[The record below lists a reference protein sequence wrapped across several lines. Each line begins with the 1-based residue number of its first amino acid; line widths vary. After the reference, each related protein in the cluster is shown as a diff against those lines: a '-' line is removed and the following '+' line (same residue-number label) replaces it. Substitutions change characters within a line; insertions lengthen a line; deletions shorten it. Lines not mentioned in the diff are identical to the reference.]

1 MANQFEPIYDFTGQN
16 IIGYTDVTT
25 GQQTLFGATG
35 QQYTQEPEYYPPPRP
50 AKDPMFAP
58 EDWSPSYS
66 PAREAIYD
74 SYLYGGPG
82 IVDTATGN
90 IKLFDQQG
98 NPRFYRYEDATDEF
112 YSMPAA
118 RRDAIMDY
126 LDGQGFDV
134 GDTVSAISSMWKV
147 MQLANNRG
155 IDYEQ
160 TMMELSKYGAKKTP
174 VAPVYRVTAAADLRA
189 VANEVA
195 KQTMGRE
202 LTEDEAAR
210 FVTERQQAEVSYQ
223 QGGAGMIEQLP
234 NVSVA
239 AEGFA
244 QSAAPTES
252 AAYTYLGK
260 VNKLMGMLGAV

>member
-1 MANQFEPIYDFTGQN
+1 MADQFEPIYDFTGQN

-244 QSAAPTES
+244 QSAAPTET

>member
-1 MANQFEPIYDFTGQN
+1 MADQFEPIYDFTGQN
-16 IIGYTDVTT
+16 IIGYTDTTT

-35 QQYTQEPEYYPPPRP
+35 QQYTQEPDYYPPPRP
-50 AKDPMFAP
+50 AKDPVFAP
-58 EDWSPSYS
+58 ADWT
-66 PAREAIYD
+66 PANRYD
-74 SYLYGGPG
+74 SYIYGGPG
-82 IVDTATGN
+82 IVDTATGQV
-90 IKLFDQQG
+90 KLFDQQG
-98 NPRFYRYEDATDEF
+98 NPRFYRYEDATEEF

-126 LDGQGFDV
+126 LDNQGFNVD
-134 GDTVSAISSMWKV
+134 DTVSAIGSMWQV

-160 TMMELSKYGAKKTP
+160 TMMELSKYGVKKTP
-174 VAPVYRVTAAADLRA
+174 SAPVYRVTAAADLRA

-223 QGGAGMIEQLP
+223 QGGAGMMEQLP

-244 QSAAPTES
+244 KGAAPTES

>member
-16 IIGYTDVTT
+16 LIGYTDVTT

-202 LTEDEAAR
+202 LTEDESAR

-244 QSAAPTES
+244 QSAAPTET

>member
-66 PAREAIYD
+66 PARGAIYD

-244 QSAAPTES
+244 QSAAPTET

>member
-1 MANQFEPIYDFTGQN
+1 MADQFEPIYDFTGQN

>member
-1 MANQFEPIYDFTGQN
+1 MADQFEPIYDFTGQN

-58 EDWSPSYS
+58 SDWSPSYS

-118 RRDAIMDY
+118 RRDSIMDY

-134 GDTVSAISSMWKV
+134 GDTVSAIGSMWKV

-174 VAPVYRVTAAADLRA
+174 AAPVYRVTAAADLRA

-223 QGGAGMIEQLP
+223 QGGAGVVEQLP
-234 NVSVA
+234 NVSIA

-244 QSAAPTES
+244 KSAAPTES

>member
-16 IIGYTDVTT
+16 LIGYTDVTT
-25 GQQTLFGATG
+25 GQQTLFGSTG

-244 QSAAPTES
+244 QSAAPTET

>member
-1 MANQFEPIYDFTGQN
+1 MADQFEPIYDFTGQN
-16 IIGYTDVTT
+16 IIGYTDTTT

-35 QQYTQEPEYYPPPRP
+35 QQYTQEPDYYPPPRP

-58 EDWSPSYS
+58 ADWT
-66 PAREAIYD
+66 PANSYD
-74 SYLYGGPG
+74 SYIYGGSG
-82 IVDTATGN
+82 IVDTATGQ

-126 LDGQGFDV
+126 LDGQGFNVD
-134 GDTVSAISSMWKV
+134 DTVSAIGSMWQV

-160 TMMELSKYGAKKTP
+160 TMMELSKYGVKKTP
-174 VAPVYRVTAAADLRA
+174 TAPVYRVTAAADLRA

-210 FVTERQQAEVSYQ
+210 FVTQRQQAEVSYQ
-223 QGGAGMIEQLP
+223 QGGAGMMEKLP

-244 QSAAPTES
+244 KGVAPTES